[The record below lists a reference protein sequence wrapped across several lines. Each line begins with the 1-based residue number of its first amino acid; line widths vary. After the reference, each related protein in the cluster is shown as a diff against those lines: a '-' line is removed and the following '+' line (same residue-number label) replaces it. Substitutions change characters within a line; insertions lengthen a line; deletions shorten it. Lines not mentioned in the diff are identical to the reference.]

1 MYCVPGSVTGTYQ
14 DMAAPAH
21 SLPQNRQGH
30 NLEWL
35 ILVGELLI
43 LHDGISFQ
51 HHLLQEACLD
61 YPPAS

>member
-14 DMAAPAH
+14 DTAAPAH